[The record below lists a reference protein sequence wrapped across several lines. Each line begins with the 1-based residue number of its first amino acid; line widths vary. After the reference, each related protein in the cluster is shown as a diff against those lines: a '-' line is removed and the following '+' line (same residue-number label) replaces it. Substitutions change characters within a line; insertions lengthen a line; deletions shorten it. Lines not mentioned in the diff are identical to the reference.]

1 MHLTKSKYIAGRQ
14 CERRLWLT
22 CHAPDLPTPAPQT
35 AQAWFDLGAVVGSRA
50 RDLFAGGVLVSEAP
64 WEHSQA
70 VERTRRL
77 MQDATVGAVFEA
89 AFEHEGVRVR
99 VDVLERQAEG
109 RWGMCEVKSSTRVK
123 DVHLEDVAVQRF
135 VVSGAGVQ
143 LGSVEVMVINN
154 QYVRGDDGIESAR
167 LFVRTD
173 VTAETSARQPEIP
186 GHLQRFAEVLSQRAA
201 PLVEPSEH
209 CSSPY
214 GCEFWAHCTAAKP
227 ADWIFNMPRLGG
239 RQRDT
244 LRRGGIERIRDIP
257 DSFPLHSVQQRVR
270 AAWRAGALQIDA
282 GLATA
287 LATLG
292 PPADYLDFETAAPA
306 IPLYP
311 GTRPYQQVPFQWSLH
326 RLRGDG
332 AIEHLEFLAQ
342 GAADPRAAFAESLIL
357 ALREPNGPVL
367 VWSGFE
373 KRILREL
380 AHLLPQHA
388 SALRALQARIVDLLP
403 VTRNHVY
410 HPDFGGGFSIKGVAP
425 ALVPGLSYDDLDRV
439 ADGGAAADA
448 LGQLASG
455 AISSA
460 EEVERLRRA
469 LLAYCERDT
478 LAMLEVHRA
487 LRELA

>member
-1 MHLTKSKYIAGRQ
+1 MYLTKSTYVAGRQ

-22 CHAPDLPTPAPQT
+22 CHAPDLATPATQT
-35 AQAWFDLGAVVGSRA
+35 VQARFDLGSAVGSRA
-50 RDLFAGGVLVSEAP
+50 RDLFPGGVLVSEAP

-70 VERTRRL
+70 VERTRGL
-77 MQDATVGAVFEA
+77 LQDATVGAVFEA
-89 AFEHEGVRVR
+89 AFEHQGVRVR

-123 DVHLEDVAVQRF
+123 DVHLEDVALQRF

-143 LGSVEVMVINN
+143 LGSVEVMRINS
-154 QYVRGDDGIESAR
+154 QYVRGDDGIEWAR
-167 LFVRTD
+167 FFMRTD
-173 VTAETSARQPEIP
+173 VTAETSARQAAIP
-186 GHLQRFAEVLSQRAA
+186 GRLRRFAEVLSQPAA

-227 ADWIFNMPRLGG
+227 ADWIFDMPRLGA
-239 RQRDT
+239 RRRDT
-244 LRRGGIERIRDIP
+244 LRGAGIERIRDIP
-257 DSFPLHSVQQRVR
+257 DGFPLNPVQRRVR
-270 AAWRAGALQIDA
+270 AAWRAGALQVDA
-282 GLATA
+282 GLATV

-332 AIEHLEFLAQ
+332 GIEHLEFLAE
-342 GAADPRAAFAESLIL
+342 GAADPHAAFAESLIL
-357 ALREPNGPVL
+357 ALQEPNGPVL
-367 VWSGFE
+367 VWSEFE

-380 AHLLPQHA
+380 ARLLPQHA
-388 SALRALQARIVDLLP
+388 SALRALQGRIVDLLP
-403 VTRNHVY
+403 VARNHVY

-425 ALVPGLSYDDLDRV
+425 ALVPGLGYDDLDGV
-439 ADGGAAADA
+439 ADGEAAADV

-455 AISSA
+455 TITSR
-460 EEVERLRRA
+460 EKVERLRRA
-469 LLAYCERDT
+469 LLAYCARDT
-478 LAMLEVHRA
+478 FAMLEVHRS
-487 LRELA
+487 LRQVA